1 MKLPVRLKLLVP
13 GYRQGWKKR
22 CACLI
27 AELHAFAPRVT
38 YGQDGE
44 TPWIAVDGARLHG
57 FRTELENIELRD
69 ILRPYLPESIP
80 VTHFRLVKD
89 ALTRFAYPHMRPDLK
104 PGGHAPDDMFGF
116 HGQHKDAIADIA
128 DAGVRALLMDAFAPK
143 DGESF
148 LDCGAFLGF
157 GEVHLSRAIANG
169 RFHAIEASGTC
180 HALLE
185 RNLAANGV
193 SQARAI
199 HRAVWNTETELELEA
214 SFAQANSLV
223 SEVHKGTRTER
234 VRTITLDGAAAEFS
248 LERLDMLSLT
258 LNGAEVEAIEGGRAI
273 LNRFRPRIR
282 LAGWY
287 SRGGRKIW
295 EITREQLED
304 LGYRVFVGPRGNVM
318 ALPKERA

>member
-1 MKLPVRLKLLVP
+1 MKLPVGLKLLVP
-13 GYRQGWKKR
+13 GYRSGWRKR
-22 CACLI
+22 CACLTQ
-27 AELHAFAPRVT
+27 ELHALAPRLT
-38 YGQDGE
+38 YGQEGQ

-57 FRTELENIELRD
+57 FITEPENRELHQ
-69 ILRPYLPESIP
+69 ILRPYLPASIP
-80 VTHFRLVKD
+80 LSHFRLVKD
-89 ALTRFAYPHMRPDLK
+89 ALTRFVYPHMRPDLK
-104 PGGHAPDDMFGF
+104 PAGHAPDDMFGF
-116 HGQHKDAIADIA
+116 HGQHKDAIADIG
-128 DAGVRALLMDAFAPK
+128 DAGARALLMDAFRPK

-157 GEVHLSRAIANG
+157 GEVHLSRAITGG

-180 HALLE
+180 HGLLE

-193 SQARAI
+193 ANARAI

-223 SEVHKGTRTER
+223 SEVHKGRRTER
-234 VRTITLDGAAAEFS
+234 VRTITLDGAVREFGF
-248 LERLDMLSLT
+248 ERLDMLSLT
-258 LNGAEVEAIEGGRAI
+258 LNGAEVEAIDGGKDMLR
-273 LNRFRPRIR
+273 RFRPRIR

-295 EITREQLED
+295 EITKAQLEE
-304 LGYRVFVGPRGNVM
+304 LNYRVFVGARGNVM